1 MSVNQ
6 ETQFET
12 ITISELAKE
21 FNVTPR
27 AIRFYEE
34 QGLLHPVRQG
44 QQRIY
49 YSKDRIRLTLILR
62 GKRLGFSLAE
72 IKNVFSLYDTDP
84 NSGAQLE
91 TMLTITKQKR
101 IILEQQ
107 LSDIQTVLRELNEV
121 ETRCHEELL
130 NLNHPTIGE

>member
-121 ETRCHEELL
+121 ETRCREELL

>member
-21 FNVTPR
+21 FDVTPR

>member
-101 IILEQQ
+101 IILEQK

>member
-21 FNVTPR
+21 FDVTPR

-84 NSGAQLE
+84 NSGSQLE

-121 ETRCHEELL
+121 ETRCREELL

>member
-1 MSVNQ
+1 MSENQ

-12 ITISELAKE
+12 ITIIELAKE
-21 FNVTPR
+21 FDVTPR

-121 ETRCHEELL
+121 ETRCREELL

>member
-21 FNVTPR
+21 FDVTPR

-121 ETRCHEELL
+121 ETRCREELL

>member
-1 MSVNQ
+1 MSENQ

-21 FNVTPR
+21 FDVTPR

-121 ETRCHEELL
+121 ETRCREELL